1 VNNVKETDMTK
12 PAKSPQATQSD
23 AKKTVHMTLCG
34 KGGVGKSVVARLLAE
49 YLTSQGQAPLA
60 FDADP
65 LNTNFAAVEAFGAEK
80 VGLFDKKQKI
90 NAKLLDA
97 MLVQI
102 YGADRSVLIDT
113 GASSYVPLFN
123 YMQELKFAR
132 DLNRRNFDLMLHVV
146 IAGGPALPFT
156 MSNLTE
162 VCRTFGGQ
170 ARITVWLNHYWDEI
184 EYNGKAFAELP
195 AYTSNKDAITG
206 ILEIERMAADTSA
219 ADFADFLTRNLSFEQ
234 ALDESS
240 SPFNIVEQ
248 SRLFNIRETIF
259 EGMDAVLGSGKT
271 AQLKTEAS
279 A

>member
-1 VNNVKETDMTK
+1 MMESAAPTK
-12 PAKSPQATQSD
+12 AKPGT

-49 YLTSQGQAPLA
+49 YLTSQGQPPIA

-80 VGLFDKKQKI
+80 VQLFDQKQKI
-90 NAKLLDA
+90 NAKLFDA
-97 MLVQI
+97 MVLQI
-102 YGADRSVLIDT
+102 YAADRSVLIDT

-170 ARITVWLNHYWDEI
+170 ARITVWLNHYWAEI

-195 AYTSNKDAITG
+195 AYTSNQDAIKG

-219 ADFADFLTRNLSFEQ
+219 EDFADFLKRNLSFEQ
-234 ALDESS
+234 ALDERS

-259 EGMDAVLGSGKT
+259 EGMDAVLGQQES
-271 AQLKTEAS
+271 AQPKPKVPG
-279 A
+279 

>member
-1 VNNVKETDMTK
+1 MTK
-12 PAKSPQATQSD
+12 SPSPSAAASALASP

-49 YLTSQGQAPLA
+49 YLTSQGEPPLA

-65 LNTNFAAVEAFGAEK
+65 LNTNFASVEAFGAEK
-80 VGLFDKKQKI
+80 VKLFDKAHRI
-90 NAKLLDA
+90 NAKLFDA
-97 MLVQI
+97 MVVRI
-102 YGADRSVLIDT
+102 YGSDRSIVIDT

-132 DLNRRNFDLMLHVV
+132 NLKRRGFDLMLHVI

-162 VCRTFGGQ
+162 VCRTFGGE
-170 ARITVWLNHYWDEI
+170 AGITVWLNHYWEEI
-184 EYNGKAFAELP
+184 THNDKPFTELP
-195 AYTSNKDAITG
+195 VFKSNQASVTG
-206 ILEIERMAADTSA
+206 LLEIERMAADTSA
-219 ADFADFLTRNLSFEQ
+219 VDFAEFLKRNISFEQ
-234 ALDESS
+234 ALDERS
-240 SPFNIVEQ
+240 SPFNVVEQ

-259 EGMDAVLGSGKT
+259 DGMEAVLGTGET
-271 AQLKTEAS
+271 LQPTREAS